1 MQLLTISDLCERLH
15 LTRVSI
21 YRRVKNDPTFPQ
33 PFYVAARCPR
43 WRAADVDRWIDE
55 LATKAAENAA

>member
-1 MQLLTISDLCERLH
+1 MKLLTLSDLCERLS

-21 YRRVKNDPTFPQ
+21 YRRVKNDPAFPK

-43 WRAADVDRWIDE
+43 WREADVDRWIDG
-55 LATKAAENAA
+55 LAENAAENAA